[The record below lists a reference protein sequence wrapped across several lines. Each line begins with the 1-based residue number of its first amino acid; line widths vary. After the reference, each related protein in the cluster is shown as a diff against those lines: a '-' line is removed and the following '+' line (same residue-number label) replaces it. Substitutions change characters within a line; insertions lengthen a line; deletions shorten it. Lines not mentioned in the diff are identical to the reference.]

1 MPDRVAVFVDGAYL
15 EAVMAA
21 EFARVPID
29 LGKLSLTMAGSTEI
43 LRTYYY
49 HCAPYQSDPPTDAE
63 RARYSDWL
71 RYYHRINAL
80 PRFSFRLGRLEIR
93 GRNRDGSPRFQQ
105 KRVDVLL
112 SVDLVQHSAKGLISR
127 AILVAGDSDFVPAI
141 SVAKNEGIIVTLF
154 HGQSCHD
161 DLRQAA
167 DESFRIN
174 QTLIDSIRLPDR

>member
-1 MPDRVAVFVDGAYL
+1 MPEKVAVFTDGAYL
-15 EAVMAA
+15 EATMAA

-29 LGKLSLTMAGSTEI
+29 MGKLSQEMAGDGEI

-71 RYYHRINAL
+71 RYYHRVNTL
-80 PRFSFRLGRLEIR
+80 PRFSFRLGRLEQR

-112 SVDLVQHSAKGLISR
+112 SVDLVQHSTKGHIGR
-127 AILVAGDSDFVPAI
+127 AIVVAGDSDFVPAI
-141 SVAKNEGIIVTLF
+141 SVAKSEGVVVSLY

-167 DESFRIN
+167 DESIRIN
-174 QTLIDSIRLPDR
+174 QALIDSVRL